1 MPKPEKVAFLGL
13 WDETPE
19 QLKGKQIQQLIAFSG
34 AGNHLD
40 PTQSREMQFIWR
52 MPMGS

>member
-1 MPKPEKVAFLGL
+1 MPKPEEVALLGL

-19 QLKGKQIQQLIAFSG
+19 QLKDKQIQQLVVFSG

-40 PTQSREMQFIWR
+40 PMQSREMEFI
-52 MPMGS
+52 